1 MSSAAP
7 SPLSFSRETFAK
19 LSPSPFLLAHL
30 KPTSKTTPPTRPSGR
45 SPLDFRTPSI
55 NTGSLAHSN
64 GSAVVRIGATAVVC
78 GVRAEILRAQDI
90 PRPYRET
97 ISTAADPA
105 SASAAG
111 SQGDS
116 ASREIEE
123 LGLLVPNLELSTG
136 CSPAHLPG
144 NAPGTQ
150 AQSLSQR
157 LLGTLITAD
166 LVRVQDLRVRYTEP
180 KTEEDEDEDD
190 EEREVTK
197 AYWVLYLDVLV
208 MSLDGNA
215 FDAAWAA
222 VVAALRD
229 TKIPGAYWDPDS
241 ERVVASPL
249 VGESRRL
256 QLRGLPIASSFVVFS
271 TADQLKDRSEAEN
284 WVLAD
289 PDGFE
294 EELCRESVTVVV
306 TPQRED
312 GSGGVIKIE
321 KNGGGVVDVKKMKEL
336 VALAMDRWS
345 DWEGLLREAEG

>member
-1 MSSAAP
+1 M
-7 SPLSFSRETFAK
+7 
-19 LSPSPFLLAHL
+19 
-30 KPTSKTTPPTRPSGR
+30 
-45 SPLDFRTPSI
+45 
-55 NTGSLAHSN
+55 
-64 GSAVVRIGATAVVC
+64 RIGATAVVC
-78 GVRAEILRAQDI
+78 GVRAEVLRVQDI
-90 PRPYRET
+90 PRPYRTT
-97 ISTAADPA
+97 ISTAADPLQEAA
-105 SASAAG
+105 SASQRRSTG
-111 SQGDS
+111 G
-116 ASREIEE
+116 REIEE

-157 LLGTLITAD
+157 LLSTLHTAD
-166 LVRVQDLRVRYTEP
+166 LIRAQDLRIRYTEP
-180 KTEEDEDEDD
+180 QTEEDEGDEQ
-190 EEREVTK
+190 REVTK
-197 AYWVLYLDVLV
+197 AYWTLYLDVLV

-215 FDAAWAA
+215 FDAAWGA

-229 TKIPGAYWDPDS
+229 TKLPAARWDPDT
-241 ERVVASPL
+241 ERVVASPE
-249 VGESRRL
+249 VSESKRL
-256 QLRGLPIASSFVVFS
+256 DLRGLPIASSFVVFS
-271 TADQLKDRSEAEN
+271 TADPLKARNEAEN

-312 GSGGVIKIE
+312 GSGGVVKIE

-336 VALAMDRWS
+336 VGLAMDRWS

>member
-1 MSSAAP
+1 M
-7 SPLSFSRETFAK
+7 
-19 LSPSPFLLAHL
+19 
-30 KPTSKTTPPTRPSGR
+30 
-45 SPLDFRTPSI
+45 
-55 NTGSLAHSN
+55 
-64 GSAVVRIGATAVVC
+64 
-78 GVRAEILRAQDI
+78 QDI
-90 PRPYRET
+90 PRPYRST
-97 ISTAADPA
+97 ISTAADPVQEA
-105 SASAAG
+105 AAG
-111 SQGDS
+111 SRRGGADEGG
-116 ASREIEE
+116 REIEE

-157 LLGTLITAD
+157 LLGTLHTAA
-166 LVRVQDLRVRYTEP
+166 LVGVEDLRIRYTEP
-180 KTEEDEDEDD
+180 ATEDE
-190 EEREVTK
+190 EEQRDVTK
-197 AYWVLYLDVLV
+197 AYWALYLDVLV

-229 TKIPGAYWDPDS
+229 TRLPAARWDPDL
-241 ERVVASPL
+241 ERVIASPEIS
-249 VGESRRL
+249 ESRRL
-256 QLRGLPIASSFVVFS
+256 ELRGLPIASSFVVFS
-271 TADQLKDRSEAEN
+271 TADPLKDRNEAEN

-294 EELCRESVTVVV
+294 EELCRENVTVVV

-312 GSGGVIKIE
+312 GSGGVVKIE

-336 VALAMDRWS
+336 VGLAMDRWS